1 MTERLNLVTGG
12 AGFIG
17 SNLVRALLD
26 RGQAVRVLDNFSTGH
41 RANLEGLDIE
51 MVEGDLLDTEDVGRA
66 VEGVT
71 HVFHLAALPSVSRSV
86 EDPLASDAS
95 NGIGM
100 LRLLLE
106 ARDAGVRRFVF
117 SSSSAVYGETPTL
130 PKREGEEG
138 QPISPYAVG
147 KQAGEY
153 YCRLFNNLY
162 GVSTVMLRYFNIFG
176 PRQDPDSHYA
186 AVIPRFITSIQ
197 QGEQPVI
204 YGDGNQSRDFTYVQD
219 AVQANLLAAEATGD
233 ALGEAFNV
241 AYGGRVSLLELL
253 EEIKSILD
261 SDIAP
266 RHEAPREGDIR
277 HSQAD
282 ISKARRLLGFEPE
295 STVRAGLQHTVD
307 WYG

>member
-1 MTERLNLVTGG
+1 VTERLNLVTGG